1 MRIAKWFI
9 VGIAVLV
16 GILAS
21 ACFGPGTFRV
31 GTDIQPGTY
40 RNSDSS
46 GGCYWERLSGFGGTL
61 DEIIANESSSSPQ
74 VVTIAPGDVGFSS
87 SNCGVWTLVAPVEP
101 APTVVPT
108 AIPAVP
114 SAVARWNA
122 CDITWTQGM
131 DVELSLEQARSVG
144 SSTKYLSRQYDDLR
158 SYVETN
164 CRGIG
169 STLALEPEAASA
181 CWKMLGI
188 GEVLEEIRH
197 SARSTAVTTYFV
209 DFALVE
215 VDAFIQ
221 IVGC

>member
-9 VGIAVLV
+9 VGVAVLV
-16 GILAS
+16 GLLAS

-114 SAVARWNA
+114 SAVDRWNA
-122 CDITWTQGM
+122 CEITWVQGI
-131 DVELSLEQARSVG
+131 DVEESLELARISG
-144 SSTKYLSRQYDDLR
+144 SSTKYLSRQYDILQ

-169 STLALEPEAASA
+169 STLALEPKAASI
-181 CWKMLGI
+181 CWKMLDMG
-188 GEVLEEIRH
+188 VSYEEYKDLCGMVGD
-197 SARSTAVTTYFV
+197 TCYFAN
-209 DFALVE
+209 FGLVE
-215 VDAFIQ
+215 VDAFIRA
-221 IVGC
+221 VGC